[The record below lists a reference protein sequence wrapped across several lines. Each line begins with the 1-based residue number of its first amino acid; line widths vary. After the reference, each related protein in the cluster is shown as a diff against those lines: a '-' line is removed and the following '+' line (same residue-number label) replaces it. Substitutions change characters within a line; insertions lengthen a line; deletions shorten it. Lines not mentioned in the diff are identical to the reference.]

1 LQNAEKSQIGADRRM
16 QFFTTSEAA
25 NYLRIKERKLYELV
39 SENAIPC
46 TKVTGKWLF
55 PKHELDRW
63 LLESVTRPDGM
74 APAEPLPI
82 VGGSHDPLLEWALRE
97 SGCGLATL
105 PEGSAAGLQ
114 RFIDGKL
121 VAAAIHLH
129 AFDDDSDENVAVMA
143 NERNLQDAVLVG
155 FARREQGIVVAPG
168 NPLGF
173 RSIRD
178 LCAERVRVAVRPPGA
193 GAQLLLES
201 LLMREGVD
209 VAKLNI
215 VSPPCPTGPDIAQA
229 VRTGRADCGIAT
241 RSVANAAGL
250 DFMSLTW
257 ERFDLVVR
265 QREYFRKP
273 LQTFFAFLKTPIM
286 QRQADDAGGYDI
298 SMAGQIRYAP

>member
-1 LQNAEKSQIGADRRM
+1 MQINAGLGM
-16 QFFTTSEAA
+16 QLLTTSEAA
-25 NYLRIKERKLYELV
+25 SYLRIKERKLYELV

-63 LLESVTRPDGM
+63 LLDSVTRPDGM
-74 APAEPLPI
+74 LSAEPLPI

-114 RFIDGKL
+114 RFIDGKV

-129 AFDDDSDENVAVMA
+129 SFDEDSDENLAVMQSV
-143 NERNLQDAVLVG
+143 RNLQDAVLVT

-173 RSIRD
+173 KSIRD
-178 LCAERVRVAVRPPGA
+178 LCAERVRVAVRPAGA

-209 VAKLNI
+209 VAKLNL
-215 VSPPCPTGPDIAQA
+215 VTPPCPTGPDIAQV

-241 RSVANAAGL
+241 RSVANSAGL
-250 DFMSLTW
+250 DFVTLAW

-265 QREYFRKP
+265 QRDYFRAP
-273 LQTFFAFLKTPIM
+273 LQTFLSFLSTPTM
-286 QRQADDAGGYDI
+286 LRHADDSGGYDL
-298 SMAGQIRYAP
+298 SESGRIRFAL

>member
-1 LQNAEKSQIGADRRM
+1 M
-16 QFFTTSEAA
+16 QFFTTGEAA
-25 NYLRIKERKLYELV
+25 SYLRIKERKLYELV

-55 PKHELDRW
+55 PKHDLDRW
-63 LLESVTRPDGM
+63 LLQSVTRPDGM
-74 APAEPLPI
+74 TPADPLPI
-82 VGGSHDPLLEWALRE
+82 VGGSHDPLLEWSLRE

-129 AFDDDSDENVAVMA
+129 AFDDGSDENLAVMR

-173 RSIRD
+173 ESIRD
-178 LCAERVRVAVRPPGA
+178 LCAERVRVAVRPAGA

-201 LLMREGVD
+201 LLMRESVD

-215 VSPPCPTGPDIAQA
+215 VTPPCPTGPDIAQA

-241 RSVANAAGL
+241 RSVANSAGL
-250 DFMSLTW
+250 DFVSLAW

-265 QREYFRKP
+265 QREYFRPP
-273 LQTFFAFLKTPIM
+273 LQGFWAFLKSPIM
-286 QRQADDAGGYDI
+286 LRHAADAGGYDI
-298 SMAGQIRYAP
+298 SMAGEIRYAP